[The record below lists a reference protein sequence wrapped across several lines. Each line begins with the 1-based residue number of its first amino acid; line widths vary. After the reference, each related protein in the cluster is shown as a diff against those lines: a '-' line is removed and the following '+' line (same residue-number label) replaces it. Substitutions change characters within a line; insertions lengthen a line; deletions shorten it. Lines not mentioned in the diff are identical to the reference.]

1 VYPIEKLTLAVQI
14 KSQRIMKS
22 TSYLLILVT
31 MAISCSPIESAKEQ
45 NPFFTEFDTPYGLPP
60 FDLIKTA
67 HFLPA
72 FEKGIEEQKLEIE
85 AITNNAELATFE
97 NTIEA
102 LELSGAMM
110 SRINGVFYNFRSSLS
125 SEELQEVAQ
134 SLSPVMSAH
143 ADDILL
149 NAKLFERVNAVY
161 RNRESLHL
169 SREQQTLLEKTYKR
183 FVRGGALLD
192 ATAQERLRAINEE
205 LSMLSLKYGDNV
217 LAETNNF
224 SLLVDDRA
232 ELSGIPQAAV
242 DAAAQA
248 AADAGEPDKWLFTLH
263 RPSFYP
269 VLTFADNRKLR
280 EYIHT
285 AYFMR
290 GDNDNEF
297 DNKDIAAK
305 IVALRVEKAQL
316 LGYSSHADFV
326 LEETMAKTPENV
338 QVFLNE
344 LMDAARPMSQLE
356 AANLQN
362 LIHSSDERFK
372 LEPWDWAYYAELL
385 RKEKYDLD
393 EAQLRPYFKLE
404 NVRDGIFELC
414 KKLWGITFE
423 ERFDLP
429 KYHAD
434 VQVFEVKDD
443 DGMHIG
449 ILYKDFFPRG
459 GQKQGGAWMSSFR
472 EQSYK
477 DGKKITPIVTTSYNF
492 TPMGA
497 GKPALLSWEEVR
509 TMFHE
514 MGHAL
519 HGLLSDV
526 TYESLSGTNVPRDFV
541 ELPSQIMEH
550 WASRPEMLEIYAK
563 HYETGEVI
571 PFELVEKIIESGTFN
586 QGFTLTEFISAALLD
601 MDWHSL
607 TDTEIRNV
615 RDFENASLKNA
626 GLLPEIIVRY
636 RTTYFNHI
644 FVWGYSAGYYSYYW
658 SEVLDSD
665 AFELFKEKGVFD
677 SETAGNFRKHILAK
691 GGTDDPM
698 TLYVAFRGQEP
709 DKNALLRNRGIL
721 K

>member
-1 VYPIEKLTLAVQI
+1 
-14 KSQRIMKS
+14 
-22 TSYLLILVT
+22 
-31 MAISCSPIESAKEQ
+31 MAISCSPAEKSKDQ

-60 FDLIKTA
+60 FDKIETA

-72 FEKGIEEQKLEIE
+72 FERGIEEQKGEIE
-85 AITNNAELATFE
+85 AITNGAELVTFE

-102 LELSGAMM
+102 LEMSGAMLN
-110 SRINGVFYNFRSSLS
+110 RINGVFYNYQSSLS
-125 SEELQEVAQ
+125 SEELQQVAKT
-134 SLSPVMSAH
+134 LSPIMSAH

-149 NAKLFERVNAVY
+149 NAKLFERVNTVY
-161 RNRESLHL
+161 RNRESLSL
-169 SREQQTLLEKTYKR
+169 SREQQTLLDKTYKR

-192 ATAQERLRAINEE
+192 GPAQERLRAINEE
-205 LSMLSLKYGDNV
+205 LGLLSLKYGDNV

-224 SLLVDDRA
+224 SLLVDDEV
-232 ELSGIPQAAV
+232 ELAGIPQAAI
-242 DAAAQA
+242 DAAAQT
-248 AADAGEPDKWLFTLH
+248 AADAGEEGKWMFQLH

-297 DNKDIAAK
+297 DNKEIASK
-305 IVALRVEKAQL
+305 IVSLRVEKAQM
-316 LGYSSHADFV
+316 LGYDTHATFV
-326 LEETMAKTPENV
+326 LEETMAKTPETV

-356 AANLQN
+356 AKNLQK
-362 LIHSSDERFK
+362 LINSRGEDFK
-372 LEPWDWAYYAELL
+372 LEAWDWAYYTEIL
-385 RKEKYDLD
+385 RKEKFDLD
-393 EAQLRPYFKLE
+393 ESQLRPYFKLE

-414 KKLWGITFE
+414 NKLWGITFE

-434 VQVFEVKDD
+434 VQVFEVKGD
-443 DGMHIG
+443 DGSHIG

-472 EQSYK
+472 EQSRK
-477 DGKKITPIVTTSYNF
+477 DGKMITPVVTTNYNF
-492 TPMGA
+492 TPPGA
-497 GKPALLSWEEVR
+497 GKPALLSWDEVR

-571 PFELVEKIIESGTFN
+571 PFELVEKMTASGTFN
-586 QGFTLTEFISAALLD
+586 QGFTLTEFIAAALLD

-607 TDTEIRNV
+607 SDTELRNV
-615 RDFENASLKNA
+615 RDFENASINKA
-626 GLLPEIIVRY
+626 GLLPEIILRY

-658 SEVLDSD
+658 SEVLDAD

-677 SETAGNFRKHILAK
+677 KETATKFRENVLAK

-709 DKNALLRNRGIL
+709 DKDALLRNRGIL

>member
-1 VYPIEKLTLAVQI
+1 MV
-14 KSQRIMKS
+14 
-22 TSYLLILVT
+22 
-31 MAISCSPIESAKEQ
+31 ISCSPTEKTKDQ
-45 NPFFTEFDTPYGLPP
+45 NPFLTEFDTPYGLPP
-60 FDLIKTA
+60 FEKIETA

-72 FEKGIEEQKLEIE
+72 FEKGIEEQKAEIE
-85 AITNNAELATFE
+85 AITNGTDLVTFE

-102 LELSGAMM
+102 LEHSGAMLN
-110 SRINGVFYNFRSSLS
+110 RINGVFYNFRSSLS
-125 SEELQEVAQ
+125 NEELQQVAQ
-134 SLSPVMSAH
+134 TLSPIMSAH
-143 ADDILL
+143 ADNILL
-149 NAKLFERVNAVY
+149 NAKLFERVNSVY
-161 RNRESLHL
+161 RNRESLSL
-169 SREQQTLLEKTYKR
+169 NREQQTLLEKTYKR
-183 FVRGGALLD
+183 FVRGGALLE
-192 ATAQERLRAINEE
+192 AAEQERLRAINEE
-205 LSMLSLKYGDNV
+205 LSMLSLTYGDNL

-224 SLLVDDRA
+224 SLLIEDES
-232 ELSGIPQAAV
+232 ELSGIPQAAI

-248 AADAGEPDKWLFTLH
+248 AADAGETGKWKFSLH
-263 RPSFYP
+263 SPSFNP

-297 DNKDIAAK
+297 DNKEIAAK
-305 IVALRVEKAQL
+305 IVALRVEKAQM
-316 LGYSSHADFV
+316 LGYDTHAAFV
-326 LEETMAKTPENV
+326 LEETMAKTPETV

-344 LMDAARPMSQLE
+344 LMDAARPMSHME
-356 AANLQN
+356 AENLQN
-362 LIHSSDERFK
+362 LINSRGENFK
-372 LEPWDWAYYAELL
+372 LEPWDWAYYTEIL
-385 RKEKYDLD
+385 RKEKFDLD
-393 EAQLRPYFKLE
+393 ESQLRPYFKLE

-414 KKLWGITFE
+414 NKLWGITFE

-434 VQVFEVKDD
+434 VQVFEVKSA
-443 DGMHIG
+443 DGEHIG

-472 EQSYK
+472 EQSRRN
-477 DGKKITPIVTTSYNF
+477 GTLISPIVTTSYNF
-492 TPMGA
+492 TPPGA
-497 GKPALLSWEEVR
+497 GKPALLSWDEVR

-550 WASRPEMLEIYAK
+550 WASRPEMLAIYAK

-571 PFELVEKIIESGTFN
+571 PFELVDKIIESGTFN
-586 QGFTLTEFISAALLD
+586 QGFTLTEFIAAALLD

-607 TDTEIRNV
+607 TDSELRNV
-615 RDFENASLKNA
+615 RDFENASLKDA

-677 SETAGNFRKHILAK
+677 TETAAKFRENVLAK